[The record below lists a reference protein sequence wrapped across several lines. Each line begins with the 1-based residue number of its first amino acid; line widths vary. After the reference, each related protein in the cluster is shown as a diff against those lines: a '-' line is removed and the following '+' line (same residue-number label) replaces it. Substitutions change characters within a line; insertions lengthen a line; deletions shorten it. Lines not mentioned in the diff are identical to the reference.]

1 MDPRQNDRIQK
12 HVQQRQRTMKTLVIF
27 IFGFVVGSI
36 GLTGTINLVNN
47 GLDRVQAVS
56 KEAAK

>member
-1 MDPRQNDRIQK
+1 
-12 HVQQRQRTMKTLVIF
+12 MKTLAVF

-47 GLDRVQAVS
+47 GLDHVQTIS

>member
-1 MDPRQNDRIQK
+1 
-12 HVQQRQRTMKTLVIF
+12 MKTLMVF

-36 GLTGTINLVNN
+36 GLTGTINMVNN
-47 GLDRVQAVS
+47 GLDHVQTMS

>member
-1 MDPRQNDRIQK
+1 MDPGQNDRRQK
-12 HVQQRQRTMKTLVIF
+12 HFQQGRLTMKTLVVF

-47 GLDRVQAVS
+47 GLDHVQTMS

>member
-1 MDPRQNDRIQK
+1 
-12 HVQQRQRTMKTLVIF
+12 MKTIVVF

-36 GLTGTINLVNN
+36 GLTGTINLINI
-47 GLDRVQAVS
+47 GLDHVQAVS

>member
-1 MDPRQNDRIQK
+1 
-12 HVQQRQRTMKTLVIF
+12 MKTLVVF

-47 GLDRVQAVS
+47 GLDHVQTMS

>member
-1 MDPRQNDRIQK
+1 
-12 HVQQRQRTMKTLVIF
+12 MKTIVVF

-36 GLTGTINLVNN
+36 GLAGTINLINN
-47 GLDRVQAVS
+47 GLDDVQAVS

>member
-1 MDPRQNDRIQK
+1 
-12 HVQQRQRTMKTLVIF
+12 MKTLVVF
-27 IFGFVVGSI
+27 ILGFVVGTV

-47 GLDRVQAVS
+47 GLDHVQAVS

>member
-1 MDPRQNDRIQK
+1 
-12 HVQQRQRTMKTLVIF
+12 MKTIIVF

-47 GLDRVQAVS
+47 GLDRIQAVS
-56 KEAAK
+56 KDAAK

>member
-1 MDPRQNDRIQK
+1 
-12 HVQQRQRTMKTLVIF
+12 MKTLTVF

-36 GLTGTINLVNN
+36 GLTGTINLINN
-47 GLDRVQAVS
+47 GLDRVQTIS

>member
-1 MDPRQNDRIQK
+1 
-12 HVQQRQRTMKTLVIF
+12 MKTIAVF

-47 GLDRVQAVS
+47 GLDRIQAVS
-56 KEAAK
+56 KDAAK